1 MILIGTGSEVQTA
14 VAARAQLA
22 ERDIDARVVSMPC
35 REWFDEQDNA
45 YRDTVLPP
53 AIKARVSVEAAVGQG
68 WRDLVGDAGRMVS
81 LEHFGASA
89 DFDRLFYEFGLTAE
103 AVTQA
108 ALDSIL
114 AARSGREGP
123 PR

>member
-1 MILIGTGSEVQTA
+1 MATGSEVQVA

-22 ERDIDARVVSMPC
+22 ERDVDARVVSLPC
-35 REWFDEQDNA
+35 REWFDEQDQA

-53 AIKARVSVEAAVGQG
+53 PVKARVSVEAAVGQG
-68 WRDLVGDAGRMVS
+68 WRELVGDAGRIVS

-89 DFDRLFYEFGLTAE
+89 DYSRLYYEFGITAE
-103 AVTQA
+103 AVSQA

-114 AARSGREGP
+114 AASTSTEGST
-123 PR
+123 R